1 MKPLLD
7 ALRLERREEKSIE
20 EKNTPLLVV
29 LLLKG
34 EELLRAPLE
43 KTDPLRD

>member
-20 EKNTPLLVV
+20 EKNTPLL
-29 LLLKG
+29 KG